1 MASRLVP
8 FACRI
13 APRASRQFQRAQWRA
28 FSVSRPSWNES
39 GSLNVHRDT
48 PQNNLKIPF
57 KFTPQ
62 NEELIQE
69 IVSRYPSQYK
79 KAAVMPLLDLG
90 QRQHGFCSISVMN
103 EVARILEMPPMR
115 VYEVAT
121 FYTMYNRDP
130 VGKFH
135 VQVCTTTP
143 CMLCDSDSVMKAC
156 EDVLGVHHGETTP
169 DGLFTFSEVE
179 CLGACANAPMVQ
191 INDDYYE
198 DLTYDSTV
206 NLLKALKHAAQTT
219 GAQPGGK
226 GLASGSGNGSL
237 NVEAG
242 AGEALA
248 NRQGREYAA
257 GGVKLPSPGPLSGRK
272 SCEPAGGLT
281 CLTSEPWGNETLR
294 KDGEL

>member
-1 MASRLVP
+1 MASKLVP
-8 FACRI
+8 FMYRSG
-13 APRASRQFQRAQWRA
+13 PRALRQLQRTQWRA
-28 FSVSRPSWNES
+28 FSVTAPARSD
-39 GSLNVHRDT
+39 SLMVHRDT
-48 PQNNLKIPF
+48 PENNPSIPF

-62 NEELIQE
+62 NEELIKE

-90 QRQHGFCSISVMN
+90 QRQHGFTSISVMN

-121 FYTMYNRDP
+121 FYTMYNRNP

-143 CMLCDSDSVMKAC
+143 CMLCNSDAVMKAV
-156 EDVLGVHHGETTP
+156 EDTLGIHHGGTTK
-169 DGLFTFSEVE
+169 DGLFTFTEVE

-206 NLLKALKHAAQTT
+206 SLLKALQNAAEKT
-219 GAQPGGK
+219 GAQAGTP
-226 GLASGSGNGSL
+226 GLAGDGHAIITGENR
-237 NVEAG
+237 NVE
-242 AGEALA
+242 
-248 NRQGREYAA
+248 NRDSIEQGRGYTA
-257 GGVKLPSPGPLSGRK
+257 GGVQVPTPGPLSGRK
-272 SCEPAGGLT
+272 SCEPAAGLT
-281 CLTSEPWGNETLR
+281 SLTSEPWGNETLR